1 MNENAIKTID
11 LTKKSGDIV
20 VEYHLLNP
28 TSGFALVNGYDIVK
42 QRDDVRNS
50 ILIIFQHFCID
61 TQLTGRKNLDFHARM
76 YHKDKGNRDRQ
87 ISEVLELLDLKG
99 MENTIIKD
107 FSKKIAQFDG
117 IKNVKEL
124 NSSIT
129 LKVKNTE
136 EAIPDIVEF
145 ADGNNFKISFIEM
158 HKQSLEDVFLYYVG
172 RTLGGMTTIFMLLI
186 CITFNGFGLILA
198 SLMNDME
205 GFSVIMNPAIFPIF
219 FRQAPFP
226 RYKVCR
232 ASGFSGRH
240 DS

>member
-50 ILIIFQHFCID
+50 ILIIFQHFYID

-172 RTLGGMTTIFMLLI
+172 RTLGGMTTAKI
-186 CITFNGFGLILA
+186 
-198 SLMNDME
+198 
-205 GFSVIMNPAIFPIF
+205 
-219 FRQAPFP
+219 QA
-226 RYKVCR
+226 
-232 ASGFSGRH
+232 
-240 DS
+240 